1 MISMVS
7 VWGFLTVR
15 PDSKEKKMVWERGGR
30 VGESGGELYNVDHD
44 NGG

>member
-15 PDSKEKKMVWERGGR
+15 PDSKEKKTVWERGGR